1 MGGQAGNRTC
11 EGMQGLLQEGEK
23 PVREMK
29 KSPVLAMAEML
40 GQADAAEILQETL
53 DDEKATDER
62 LSEIAE
68 AIMTGDEMEEEAEE
82 EPEEE
87 EITSE

>member
-1 MGGQAGNRTC
+1 
-11 EGMQGLLQEGEK
+11 
-23 PVREMK
+23 
-29 KSPVLAMAEML
+29 ML
-40 GQADAAEILQETL
+40 DQADAAELLQETL
-53 DDEKATDER
+53 DEEMATDER

-68 AIMTGDEMEEEAEE
+68 AVMTGDEIEEEAEE